1 MEGTLAFGGERWLR
15 DLGTAESGLVLER
28 WWVDHRLRTVAIGGG
43 GNELTRKGS
52 EKGEAIPSSLKIV
65 GFLSYCFWVMICL
78 LNCSFFLEFDTEYRY
93 WSFTEALCAHN
104 SLPAKSKLTC

>member
-15 DLGTAESGLVLER
+15 DLGTAKSGLVLER

-43 GNELTRKGS
+43 GNKLTRKGS

-78 LNCSFFLEFDTEYRY
+78 LNCSFFKNLIQNKGIGHSRKHFELIILFLR
-93 WSFTEALCAHN
+93 N
-104 SLPAKSKLTC
+104 PN